1 MQKKSLRLFFSV
13 VMTSV
18 ALGLSHSGRAD
29 CDPMAVRQILED
41 GGWRFEAETDENGQG
56 VFTITSDGI
65 TARAAV
71 ERDGDAQFMA
81 FYVDTGLTRQESLE
95 LINEASS
102 RLKYV
107 QIWLDEDEDLAVMY
121 SVAEWNNVCPDNLT
135 DHIRLF
141 FSLMRS
147 VQELHP
153 ES

>member
-13 VMTSV
+13 MMTLV

-29 CDPMAVRQILED
+29 CDPMTVRQILED

-65 TARAAV
+65 TARALV
-71 ERDGDAQFMA
+71 ERDGDAQFLA
-81 FYVDTGLTRQESLE
+81 YYVDHGLTRQESLE
-95 LINEASS
+95 WINEASS
-102 RLKYV
+102 RLNYV
-107 QIWLDEDEDLAVMY
+107 QMWLDEDEDLAAMY
-121 SVAEWNNVCPDNLT
+121 SIAEWNNVCPDNLT
-135 DHIRLF
+135 DHIKLF

-153 ES
+153 EN